1 MRARLFSLLLALV
14 ASRTS
19 AQVLAGRTTFTRST
33 FTIDELTFNTLDAT
47 KTAGVL
53 TGRLRTLQDN
63 AMVAQ
68 TRYTHVYA
76 KRDGRWQ
83 IVAAEA
89 TVAAQP

>member
-1 MRARLFSLLLALV
+1 MRARLLSLDV
-14 ASRTS
+14 A
-19 AQVLAGRTTFTRST
+19 
-33 FTIDELTFNTLDAT
+33 

-53 TGRLRTLQDN
+53 TGRLRTFQDN
-63 AMVAQ
+63 VMVGQ

-89 TVAAQP
+89 TVASQP